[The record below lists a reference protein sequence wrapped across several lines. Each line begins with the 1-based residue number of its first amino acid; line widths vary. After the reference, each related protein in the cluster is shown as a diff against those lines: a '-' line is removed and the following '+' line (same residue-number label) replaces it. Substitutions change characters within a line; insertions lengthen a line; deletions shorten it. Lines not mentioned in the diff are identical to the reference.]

1 MTEPQVASVDCAGK
15 TNLSQHTRAL
25 RGALVIT
32 IVFMLVEAAGGA
44 LSGSI
49 ALLAD
54 AGHMLGDAA
63 SLGLALFMA
72 FLAQRP
78 ATPEKTYGYLRFEIL
93 AAVVNGVALFVIAGL
108 IVWQAVRRLA
118 APREIESG
126 LMLGVAAAG
135 LLANLVAMRLL
146 HGGHCH
152 SLNVRGAYL
161 HVLSDLLG
169 SVGTLAAAALIALT
183 GWTAADPIVSIVIAV
198 LILFSAWRLLRES
211 ANVLLEATP
220 AHIEMR
226 RVEERIASIPGV
238 EDVHDLHVWTVTS
251 GMIAMTGHAVVPD
264 PARSQQ
270 VLTTLRDRM
279 ADLGIDHVTV
289 QLERER
295 ICR

>member
-1 MTEPQVASVDCAGK
+1 MTEPQIASVDCAGK
-15 TNLSQHTRAL
+15 TNLSQHARAL
-25 RGALVIT
+25 RGALAIT
-32 IVFMLVEAAGGA
+32 VVFMLVEAVGGI

-49 ALLAD
+49 ALIAD

-72 FLAQRP
+72 WLAHRP
-78 ATPEKTYGYLRFEIL
+78 ATPARTYGYLRLEIL
-93 AAVVNGVALFVIAGL
+93 AAVVNGVALLAIAVV
-108 IVWQAVRRLA
+108 IVWQATRRLA
-118 APREIESG
+118 TPREVESG

-135 LLANLVAMRLL
+135 LAANLVAMRLL
-146 HGGHCH
+146 HGGHRH

-161 HVLSDLLG
+161 HVLGDLLG
-169 SVGTLAAAALIALT
+169 SVGTLAAAAVIALT

-211 ANVLLEATP
+211 MDVLLEATP
-220 AHIEMR
+220 GHIEMR
-226 RVEERIASIPGV
+226 RVEEQIATIPGV

-264 PARSQQ
+264 VQRSQQ

-279 ADLGIDHVTV
+279 STLGIHHVTM

-295 ICR
+295 IC